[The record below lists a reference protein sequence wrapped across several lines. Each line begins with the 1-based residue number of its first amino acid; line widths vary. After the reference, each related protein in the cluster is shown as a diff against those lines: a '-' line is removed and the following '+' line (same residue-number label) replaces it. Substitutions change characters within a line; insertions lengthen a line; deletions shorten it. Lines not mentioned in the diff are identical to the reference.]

1 MRLSGWTRGSAT
13 SARAR
18 TLVTS
23 GLLSFAQRRS
33 QRIGREGTRAI
44 VDLGEGGVIDQPAL
58 VVNRL
63 LSPPV
68 AAWQWAKPGERDY
81 AAAEMTAFT
90 LSWLAAVPGV
100 VRNRPS
106 PTCLAG
112 PSPHPLRTA
121 VLAHRAG
128 LDVPDADFG
137 AGTATLQLLEAA
149 VRGAAPG
156 ARACHVVVLDGRI
169 VDAEGVERRAGAR
182 MPEGFGS
189 AVARFATAVGAA
201 EGLIGIDLV
210 VAGGRWWFAGMT
222 PLPDLMVAGEALVQ
236 DLIGLVEKVPDLS
249 ERVGA
254 RRAER

>member
-1 MRLSGWTRGSAT
+1 MFVVLCDIDDSAALWLD
-13 SARAR
+13 SRFR
-18 TLVTS
+18 ELGHKSTLVTS

-33 QRIGREGTRAI
+33 QWIGREGTRAV
-44 VDLGEGGVIDQPAL
+44 VDLGEAGVIDQPDL

-112 PSPHPLRTA
+112 PSPHPLRAA
-121 VLAHRAG
+121 VVAHGAG

-137 AGTATLQLLEAA
+137 TGSSTLRLLEAA
-149 VRGAAPG
+149 VRGAASPAG
-156 ARACHVVVLDGRI
+156 FCHLVVLDGRI
-169 VDAEGVERRAGAR
+169 VDAEGVERRVGAR
-182 MPEGFGS
+182 MPEGFAS
-189 AVARFATAVGAA
+189 AIGRLAGAVGAA
-201 EGLIGIDLV
+201 EGLIGVDIV
-210 VAGGRWWFAGMT
+210 VSESRWWFAGMT
-222 PLPDLMVAGEALVQ
+222 PLPDLMLVGDAIVQ
-236 DLIGLVEKVPDLS
+236 DLIELAEKVP
-249 ERVGA
+249 A
-254 RRAER
+254 

>member
-1 MRLSGWTRGSAT
+1 MFVVLCDIDDSAALWLD
-13 SARAR
+13 SRFR
-18 TLVTS
+18 ELGHRSTLVTS

-33 QRIGREGTRAI
+33 QWIGRDGTRAV
-44 VDLGEGGVIDQPAL
+44 VDLGEGGVIDQPGL

-90 LSWLAAVPGV
+90 LSWLAAVPGA

-112 PSPHPLRTA
+112 PSPHPLRAA

-137 AGTATLQLLEAA
+137 AGASTLQLLEAA
-149 VRGAAPG
+149 VRNAAPPVG
-156 ARACHVVVLDGRI
+156 LCHLVVLDGRI
-169 VDAEGVERRAGAR
+169 VDADGAERRAGAR
-182 MPEGFGS
+182 MPERLPR
-189 AVARFATAVGAA
+189 AVARLASAVGAA
-201 EGLIGIDLV
+201 EGLIGIDIV
-210 VAGGRWWFAGMT
+210 VSDGRWWFAGMT
-222 PLPDLMVAGEALVQ
+222 PLPDLMLAGDAVVHE
-236 DLIGLVEKVPDLS
+236 LIGLVEKVP
-249 ERVGA
+249 A
-254 RRAER
+254 